1 MLLTMIKGKLHG
13 AVVTSVN
20 IDYEGSLSIDAT
32 LLEAARML
40 RHERIEVYN
49 LTSGSRFATYAISA
63 PAGSGMIGINGAAAH
78 LAKLGDRLIIV
89 SYVHLTPEEA
99 ARHQPTIIRV
109 TDGNA
114 IAHPPS

>member
-63 PAGSGMIGINGAAAH
+63 PAGSGIIGINGAAAH
-78 LAKLGDRLIIV
+78 LAKLGDRLIVV

-99 ARHQPTIIRV
+99 ARHQPTIVRI